1 MLGGLAGPARERR
14 PPSELR
20 DLTVLIL
27 TDVNIG
33 TTGNVFAAVALA
45 LPLRRTQAEDQMLT
59 TSGYGVVHEAD
70 VDA

>member
-1 MLGGLAGPARERR
+1 
-14 PPSELR
+14 
-20 DLTVLIL
+20 LTVLIL

>member
-1 MLGGLAGPARERR
+1 M
-14 PPSELR
+14 
-20 DLTVLIL
+20 TVLIL